1 MMKQSSDLDCSEL
14 KRKLNDIQQGVVVVL
29 CERSEEVAALHN
41 ILLAAKRGRDRL
53 ITNDPGSDN
62 TEFHRTDL
70 GKLEIFEQI
79 IFSIFSQLFISYF
92 SLQDS
97 VQNFKTLPQ

>member
-41 ILLAAKRGRDRL
+41 ILLAAKRRRDRL